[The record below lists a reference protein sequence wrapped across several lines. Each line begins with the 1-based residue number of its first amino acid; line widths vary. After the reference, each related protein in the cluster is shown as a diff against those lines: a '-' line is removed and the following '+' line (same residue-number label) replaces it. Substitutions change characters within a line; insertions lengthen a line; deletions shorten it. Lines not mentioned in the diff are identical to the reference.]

1 MYIRARRVKILAWL
15 RGHRLYSVLTWTCWN
30 VEHVSLRSCSAMKEP
45 GLWPDTAHRIKH
57 ALLTSVYA
65 CPPLSLHSQD
75 PLLPFVL
82 ITDLFPQLCSP
93 YHFILIRFCL
103 FSFLCL
109 LSLSVCPRDIE
120 QHWSV
125 MKIKPIYVKGLTAGN
140 LARHICR
147 HLKHPSISTQFILDD
162 LIFKHL
168 NKPIP
173 MWHTPPFL
181 YICF

>member
-30 VEHVSLRSCSAMKEP
+30 VEHVSLRSCSTMKEP

-65 CPPLSLHSQD
+65 RPPLSLHSQD

-93 YHFILIRFCL
+93 YHFILIPICL
-103 FSFLCL
+103 FSFYVSSLCRSVHVI
-109 LSLSVCPRDIE
+109 LSNTDQWWKSDVF
-120 QHWSV
+120 
-125 MKIKPIYVKGLTAGN
+125 MYIY
-140 LARHICR
+140 HIRR
-147 HLKHPSISTQFILDD
+147 HLKHPSISTQFMLDD

-173 MWHTPPFL
+173 MWRTPSFL
-181 YICF
+181 CMFSF

>member
-30 VEHVSLRSCSAMKEP
+30 VEHVSLRSCSTMKEP

-57 ALLTSVYA
+57 ALLTSIYA
-65 CPPLSLHSQD
+65 RPPLSLHSQD

-93 YHFILIRFCL
+93 YHFILIPFCL
-103 FSFLCL
+103 FSYYV
-109 LSLSVCPRDIE
+109 SSV
-120 QHWSV
+120 
-125 MKIKPIYVKGLTAGN
+125 GLTTWYWATLISDEN
-140 LARHICR
+140 QMYLCIYISHIY
-147 HLKHPSISTQFILDD
+147 HLKHPSISTQFMLDD

-168 NKPIP
+168 NKPIR
-173 MWHTPPFL
+173 HTPSFL
-181 YICF
+181 CMFSF